1 VRIVDVAV
9 FMIIFNALFGLVT
22 ALPMYGGVEITV
34 ESNIENYNASEA
46 LNSLYQKILVAV
58 GNETAAN
65 ETASM
70 GILGQIIK
78 VPLTFFMGAMNF
90 IYQIAGALDLLVKV
104 LKACFLTG
112 QYLKDLVP
120 IIPDSFANVV
130 TTVVNVI
137 YILGIVQFIR
147 GIGFK
152 TME

>member
-1 VRIVDVAV
+1 MKIVDIAV
-9 FMIIFNALFGLVT
+9 FMIIFNALFGLIT

-46 LNSLYQKILVAV
+46 VSSLYQKILVAI

-78 VPLTFFMGAMNF
+78 VPLSFFQGAMNF
-90 IYQIAGALDLLVKV
+90 IYQVAGSLDLLVKV

-120 IIPDSFANVV
+120 IIPDSFANVI
-130 TTVVNVI
+130 TTIVNVV
-137 YILGIVQFIR
+137 YILGIIQFVR
-147 GIGFK
+147 GVGF
-152 TME
+152 MNMD